1 MLGFLKPGAALLA
14 SLAAGA
20 AMGGWA
26 VVSVKDLPEYFVEGQ
41 QYTIQ
46 FQIRQHGRNL
56 LGGLEPRLVV
66 STSERRLGGLLG
78 GKDEVS
84 VPATSV
90 GTGVYSATFTAPAAE
105 RVFIT
110 IKSGF
115 GPSDLRLYPQPVIAR
130 GATRAAMAPADR
142 GRVLF
147 VAKGCNTC
155 HANMDLT
162 ARPDNNTIAVGPE
175 LGGRRLAAQFV
186 IQKIKNPNSQ
196 TMPDLG
202 LTDAEAGAIAA
213 FLSGERAAV
222 TGGK

>member
-14 SLAAGA
+14 AVAAGA

-26 VVSVKDLPEYFVEGQ
+26 VISVKELPEYFVEGQ

-56 LGGLEPRLVV
+56 LSALEPRLVV

-84 VPATSV
+84 VAATSAGP
-90 GTGVYSATFTAPAAE
+90 GTYAATFTAPAAE

-115 GPSDLRLYPQPVIAR
+115 GPSDLRLYPQPVVAR
-130 GATRAAMAPADR
+130 GATRAAMAPAER

-155 HANMDLT
+155 HANMDLP

-175 LGGRRLAAQFV
+175 LGGRRLAVQYV
-186 IQKIKNPNSQ
+186 IQKITNPNPQ

-202 LTDAEAGAIAA
+202 LSDGEAAAIAA
-213 FLSGERAAV
+213 FLSGERAAA
-222 TGGK
+222 TGGL

>member
-1 MLGFLKPGAALLA
+1 MMGFLKPIAAFVA

-26 VVSVKDLPEYFVEGQ
+26 VVSVTELPEYFVAGQ

-56 LGGLEPRLVV
+56 LSGLEPRLLV
-66 STSERRLGGLLG
+66 STSERRLGGLIG

-90 GTGVYSATFTAPAAE
+90 GTGVYSAAFTAPATE

-115 GPSDLRLYPQPVIAR
+115 GPSDLRLYPQPVVAP
-130 GATRAAMAPADR
+130 GATRAAMAPAER

-155 HANMDLT
+155 HANTDLT
-162 ARPDNNTIAVGPE
+162 ARPDNNTIAAGPE
-175 LGGRRLAAQFV
+175 LGGRRLATQYV
-186 IQKIKNPNSQ
+186 IQKLKNPSQ
-196 TMPDLG
+196 NMPDLG
-202 LTDAEAGAIAA
+202 LTDSEAGAIAA
-213 FLSGERAAV
+213 FLSGERAAA